1 MATFN
6 LATKRTTDKLPKK
19 QPRRRP
25 TSDTPLVKKK
35 RGQSKKHSMLESVAN
50 VAVGFLLA
58 FATQTLVFPFFG
70 VYLQPIEN
78 LAIAVVFTVISVLRS
93 YYMRRF
99 FNYLH
104 TNGIL

>member
-1 MATFN
+1 MATLN
-6 LATKRTTDKLPKK
+6 LATKRTIDRLPKK
-19 QPRRRP
+19 QPSRRP
-25 TSDTPLVKKK
+25 TSDTPLVKKN
-35 RGQSKKHSMLESVAN
+35 RGQSKKHSMLESVTN

-58 FATQTLVFPFFG
+58 VATQILVFPFFG

-78 LAIAVVFTVISVLRS
+78 FAIAAVFTVISVLRS

-104 TNGIL
+104 TNEIL